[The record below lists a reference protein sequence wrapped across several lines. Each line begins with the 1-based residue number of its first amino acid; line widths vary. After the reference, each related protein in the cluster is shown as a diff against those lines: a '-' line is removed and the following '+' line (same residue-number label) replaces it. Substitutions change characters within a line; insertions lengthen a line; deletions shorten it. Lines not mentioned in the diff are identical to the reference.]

1 MAPRRQREHRDRSRI
16 QRAAITAWRATAPWI
31 TDAQV
36 EQDLVL
42 SRAIVEVFSDP
53 TLVSEIV
60 FRGGT
65 ALHKL
70 VLTPAARYSEDIDLV
85 QAAPGPI
92 GPVMAALRAR
102 LDAWLGKPKREQKEG
117 SVRFVYRFQSQVPP
131 ITPLR
136 LKVEINTREQFSVLG
151 LVRKKFAVDSPSFS
165 GQTQVVTYAPE
176 ELLGTKLRAL
186 YQRKKGRDLF
196 DMATSLRRL
205 PGLDAAKVVDCFTRY
220 LDHTGKRVSRA
231 EYEANIAG
239 KLDDPA
245 FTADIRPLL
254 ARGRAFDSD
263 DATYDAGR
271 LAHDASEEFDAV
283 HAWADV
289 HRAFITLLPGEPWK
303 RPK

>member
-1 MAPRRQREHRDRSRI
+1 MIP
-16 QRAAITAWRATAPWI
+16 RAAITAWRPSAPWS

-42 SRAIVEVFSDP
+42 SRGIVEIFSDP
-53 TLVSEIV
+53 TLASALV

-70 VLTPAARYSEDIDLV
+70 FLSPAARYSEDIDLV

-92 GPVMAALRAR
+92 GAVMDALRAR
-102 LDAWLGKPKREQKEG
+102 FDAWLGKSKREQKEG
-117 SVRFVYRFQSQVPP
+117 AVRFIYRFQSEIPP

-151 LVRKKFAVDSPSFS
+151 LVRREFVVGSPWFS
-165 GQTQVVTYAPE
+165 GKTDVVTYAPE

-196 DMATSLRRL
+196 DMATALRRIPAL
-205 PGLDAAKVVDCFTRY
+205 EAAKVVDCFARY
-220 LDHTGKRVSRA
+220 LAHTGKRISRA
-231 EYEANIAG
+231 EYEANLAAKI
-239 KLDDPA
+239 DDPA
-245 FTADIRPLL
+245 FTKDILPLL
-254 ARGRAFDSD
+254 ARGLAYDSD
-263 DATYDAGR
+263 DAAYDAGC
-271 LAHDASEEFDAV
+271 LAYDAPEEFDAV
-283 HAWADV
+283 QAWADV
-289 HRAFITLLPGEPWK
+289 HRAFITMLPGEAWK